1 MPSATST
8 KLTVEAKPGK
18 MTRAMRAGLL
28 ASVLAAVAV
37 SSAHAAS
44 RPVHTVSAVLTTRAV
59 VPRSTASGSGRIVI
73 KLDAKAGTAC
83 WTITVRGLNGLLSA
97 HVHKG
102 RPGSTG
108 RVVIPLGAT
117 FAKKG
122 CVTVPGSSLKAVA
135 ASPSRYYVDVHTRK
149 SPNGAVRGQL
159 RAGG

>member
-1 MPSATST
+1 
-8 KLTVEAKPGK
+8 
-18 MTRAMRAGLL
+18 MRAVLL
-28 ASVLAAVAV
+28 TSVLAAVAV
-37 SSAHAAS
+37 HSGLVAS

-59 VPRSTASGSGRIVI
+59 VPRSTASGSGRVVI

-83 WTITVRGLNGLLSA
+83 WTITVRGLKGLLSA

-117 FAKKG
+117 FTKKG
-122 CVTVPGSSLKAVA
+122 CVTVPKSDLNAVA
-135 ASPSRYYVDVHTRK
+135 AHPNRYYADIHTRK
-149 SPNGAVRGQL
+149 NPNGAVRGQL